1 MKEKQSLSNKKSKKP
16 LIIAIVSV
24 LVLAVVGALIYFF
37 IIKKP
42 QEKTIVPD
50 ASCLAEVESW
60 EKQGSPSVIW
70 VFRPDGTGEIT
81 TNKNNYY
88 DMTWT
93 LKGDVLSVNTKWFY
107 ELNDSF
113 DFNLDRENKSF
124 SVKNHS
130 DEKESVFL
138 PLGSQAEEAA
148 PESVSP
154 AEN

>member
-24 LVLAVVGALIYFF
+24 LILSVAGVLVYYF
-37 IIKKP
+37 ILKKP
-42 QEKTIVPD
+42 QEKVIVPD
-50 ASCLAEVESW
+50 ASFLAEVESW

-93 LKGDVLSVNTKWFY
+93 LKGNVLSVNTKWFY

-138 PLGSQAEEAA
+138 PLGSQAEETA